1 MPWWPSIPPLPEGRG
16 IRNHPRKRSSMRKIA
31 AKLFSTQRGI
41 TLKSVMDRSP
51 GTTCASRAC
60 NLKLWACDPDNGTV
74 VKICTSCMSALVH
87 LNKFHV
93 WWLKVAHAL
102 KYTFLWMWLRRT
114 IARDQRERVSR
125 RDSCYFSEKSM
136 HHWVHTFVSHR
147 DQAIENRLLHAYNAH
162 GGWLPLGYWSLT
174 RYGDS
179 LIIIMVKAV
188 AGPACGLLLKHLGG
202 GLVF

>member
-1 MPWWPSIPPLPEGRG
+1 MHSHLSVTEIQNPRATTEAFLYRYAALKLFCLHASYLLETVSSAMPWPSIPPLPEGRG

-93 WWLKVAHAL
+93 CGLKVAHAL

-114 IARDQRERVSR
+114 IARDQRERES
-125 RDSCYFSEKSM
+125 
-136 HHWVHTFVSHR
+136 
-147 DQAIENRLLHAYNAH
+147 Q
-162 GGWLPLGYWSLT
+162 
-174 RYGDS
+174 
-179 LIIIMVKAV
+179 
-188 AGPACGLLLKHLGG
+188 
-202 GLVF
+202 